1 MKEISISK
9 EKEMV
14 KTKKKTNIALF
25 TVIMTIVFFI
35 ITQYVIWGKAS
46 TGLITSILKYPYG
59 STAITEFILTALVLI
74 LMLSFGNSYVFTQK
88 REKVTKG
95 LYYGLFYIIFAG
107 IMILLAIFIAIIPAF
122 SENSTNALF
131 SILNLL
137 ISCFLIGMAEEF
149 LCRGWL
155 LNEFLERFGDN
166 KKGVYGSVWY
176 SIIISGLIFG
186 VMHLANIYSG
196 RSLTTTIVQVFSAAA
211 TGIVFGLIYYKTKNI
226 WSVVILHGLWD
237 FSLMLLS
244 IAPEMTTSE
253 TTLKVTIISSVFSVL
268 LVVIELLNIIPHTKN
283 IDKEPKR
290 KSVITF
296 AIVTAI
302 LYFVCFF
309 MSANGVKTVK
319 KYNFET
325 INIPKYAIINDNY
338 DNYFIEY
345 VSGREVKGFN
355 GTSHAEKVLIEV
367 SKNNENNIVLTNVNT
382 KYSIEFECEKLIDY
396 RVMEQDDYYVFA
408 YIDYRDSMNPFL
420 KYVYIN
426 KYELSNNNEF
436 LNKLK
441 DNIKEYVLPDYKMSM
456 FILNDRENSISY
468 LGVTNNDIGT
478 YLLISEDK
486 MAKLN

>member
-1 MKEISISK
+1 
-9 EKEMV
+9 
-14 KTKKKTNIALF
+14 
-25 TVIMTIVFFI
+25 
-35 ITQYVIWGKAS
+35 
-46 TGLITSILKYPYG
+46 
-59 STAITEFILTALVLI
+59 
-74 LMLSFGNSYVFTQK
+74 
-88 REKVTKG
+88 
-95 LYYGLFYIIFAG
+95 
-107 IMILLAIFIAIIPAF
+107 
-122 SENSTNALF
+122 
-131 SILNLL
+131 
-137 ISCFLIGMAEEF
+137 MAEEF

-290 KSVITF
+290 KSVLTF